1 MLAFSNCEIEGK
13 YLLVELEGGLEGRDA
28 GADGYN
34 FAHNK
39 VCNGDRIATQMS
51 FDDALKACNLND
63 DCDCIR
69 DDGCDGEDYSL
80 DKNTK
85 EILSV
90 IPDDDLCIRW
100 KKSKNITVSE

>member
-1 MLAFSNCEIEGK
+1 
-13 YLLVELEGGLEGRDA
+13 
-28 GADGYN
+28 
-34 FAHNK
+34 
-39 VCNGDRIATQMS
+39 MS

-90 IPDDDLCIRW
+90 IPDDDLCIRVISMFSFRHFFNPIIHINDEYKYSYFFLKVILGFFILKW